1 MHSSEESP
9 GNLYELLAQLQIVYI
24 LLGLRV
30 RKYFNTN
37 YYMKVFKS
45 ISVLILELNLGIL
58 PCMNHL
64 PSNLDML
71 IFHIHAPNNLRHV
84 FNLEMYFG
92 KDSSHPLNS

>member
-1 MHSSEESP
+1 MHSSEESLS
-9 GNLYELLAQLQIVYI
+9 NLYELFAQLLIVHI

-37 YYMKVFKS
+37 HYMKVFKS

-58 PCMNHL
+58 PGMNHL
-64 PSNLDML
+64 PSNLDRL

-92 KDSSHPLNS
+92 KDSSHPLTS

>member
-84 FNLEMYFG
+84 FNLKMYFG
-92 KDSSHPLNS
+92 KDSSHPLTA